1 MAKAPRIKSA
11 GPSPYN
17 KTGPGITKIP
27 EPVIVEMGRIELPS
41 DVVLP
46 GLLRAQFA
54 VEFLCSSR
62 HANKRLIRA
71 QLPKLCRSFR

>member
-1 MAKAPRIKSA
+1 MQTPTSRQTKSSGIK
-11 GPSPYN
+11 
-17 KTGPGITKIP
+17 TLVLIP
-27 EPVIVEMGRIELPS
+27 ELNFVEMGRIELPS

-54 VEFLCSSR
+54 LDFLCPSR
-62 HANKRLIRA
+62 HANKRLIQA

>member
-1 MAKAPRIKSA
+1 
-11 GPSPYN
+11 
-17 KTGPGITKIP
+17 
-27 EPVIVEMGRIELPS
+27 VEMGRIELPS